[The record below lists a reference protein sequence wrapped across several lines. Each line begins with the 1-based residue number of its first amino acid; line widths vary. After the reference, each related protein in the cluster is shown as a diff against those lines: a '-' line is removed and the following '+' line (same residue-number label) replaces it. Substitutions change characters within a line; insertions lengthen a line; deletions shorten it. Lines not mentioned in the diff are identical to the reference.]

1 MYMGS
6 RQVESSY
13 VEMSLV
19 LQAGGD
25 TNNTDTKVGSCHSF
39 FTSGFPPY
47 NSLPHQP
54 LLPSFFLEALLT
66 ATTTTASLTTTS
78 CYLGQ
83 GLKQLL
89 LQQLLFY
96 YFYSWQGLKQNTLFS
111 SRLTSSSATPPH
123 LIRIH
128 TRFRHE
134 LRSFTDRLTS
144 PDHKEQSSLAGSPR
158 MLGQGSKQVGFM
170 GPAAAAASHTCL

>member
-1 MYMGS
+1 VAT
-6 RQVESSY
+6 RTTQTPRRVHATT
-13 VEMSLV
+13 SLI
-19 LQAGGD
+19 
-25 TNNTDTKVGSCHSF
+25 F
-39 FTSGFPPY
+39 FPPY
-47 NSLPHQP
+47 SSLPHQP

-78 CYLGQ
+78 FYLGQ

-96 YFYSWQGLKQNTLFS
+96 YFYSRQGLKQNTLFS
-111 SRLTSSSATPPH
+111 HRLTSSSSTPPH
-123 LIRIH
+123 PIRIH

-144 PDHKEQSSLAGSPR
+144 PDHKEQSSL
-158 MLGQGSKQVGFM
+158 Q
-170 GPAAAAASHTCL
+170 AAHACSDKAVNKWVSRGLRPHPLPT